1 MRHRVYGKHLKRD
14 YDARRR
20 LRMQLLTAMV
30 QHERI
35 ETTEGRAEFIRA
47 DVEKLITI
55 AKKGL
60 ANPGTGVHARRQ
72 AASQLNNDRDLVGKL
87 FNEIAPRF
95 TTRPGGYTRVYKLG
109 PRKGDA
115 APMVLL
121 ELVDRQEVAP
131 AADKKADKKDAK
143 KSDKGADK
151 K

>member
-60 ANPGTGVHARRQ
+60 AAPESGVHARRQ

-87 FNEIAPRF
+87 FNDIAPRYVS
-95 TTRPGGYTRVYKLG
+95 RPGGYTRVYKLG

-115 APMVLL
+115 AAMVLL
-121 ELVDRQEVAP
+121 ELVDREEKPVD
-131 AADKKADKKDAK
+131 DKKAAKKDAK
-143 KSDKGADK
+143 KSDKGDDK